1 MKYLGLF
8 ICLVLHS
15 WIYNSSQICQLGF
28 QSFSLIML
36 ILLEVTRYILYWLKL
51 DDERVK
57 EELHCPVA
65 ANNEASTYTVKKKS
79 FVNSETKAILFF
91 LFLRYFGSSSVW
103 TPLQS

>member
-15 WIYNSSQICQLGF
+15 WIYNSSRICQLGF

-36 ILLEVTRYILYWLKL
+36 IFLEVTRYILYWLKL

-57 EELHCPVA
+57 ELHCPVA
-65 ANNEASTYTVKKKS
+65 ANNEAGTYTVKKKS
-79 FVNSETKAILFF
+79 FVN
-91 LFLRYFGSSSVW
+91 
-103 TPLQS
+103 